1 MVNYPFGN
9 ITMQDENLAKY
20 KIVREIFH
28 VIWVTFGD
36 LERYQ
41 ISFRQEQ
48 GRIFVSGFRLR
59 QCGGKRVSY
68 CFSVIIPYWLNST
81 SNLSTDLSRMPPWT

>member
-1 MVNYPFGN
+1 
-9 ITMQDENLAKY
+9 MQDENLAKY

-59 QCGGKRVSY
+59 QCGGEKGVLL
-68 CFSVIIPYWLNST
+68 FFGDHPLLAELNVQLINGSFPNA
-81 SNLSTDLSRMPPWT
+81 SLDLEGIH